1 MTRTLTPKQED
12 FLEAR
17 LGEARGNIRAAMD
30 LAGFSR
36 TTKTTEVVDPFT
48 EQNTER
54 AGMMLAMNAPKAAF
68 WIVHVERTSGSYRQ
82 YWWYVYFTSKD

>member
-48 EQNTER
+48 E
-54 AGMMLAMNAPKAAF
+54 
-68 WIVHVERTSGSYRQ
+68 
-82 YWWYVYFTSKD
+82 